1 LAVDLAGQ
9 GRQFGSLASN
19 LGGSADFSV
28 QNGSFPLF
36 GIAEVATGR
45 VGETPQTVLS
55 VAPTQLGTL
64 STRFAFSGG
73 MAHLEA
79 ATITTPALTAE
90 AKGSIG
96 LLDGRLSL
104 NGSAIPA
111 AQGAA
116 ARPVPFT
123 IEGTLIQPQARALA
137 FSN

>member
-1 LAVDLAGQ
+1 VDLAGH
-9 GRQFGSLASN
+9 GREFGSLASN

-36 GIAEVATGR
+36 GIAEVAAAGAAP
-45 VGETPQTVLS
+45 TPQPVLS
-55 VAPTQLGTL
+55 AAPTQIGVLAAK
-64 STRFAFSGG
+64 FAFSNG
-73 MAHLEA
+73 MAHLEG
-79 ATITTPALTAE
+79 ATIIAPAFTAE

-104 NGSAIPA
+104 NGSAVPA
-111 AQGAA
+111 AESAA
-116 ARPVPFT
+116 GKPVPFT